1 MRTHVGKNQLER
13 ILEID
18 RILRDR
24 GSCTKQEMVER
35 FEVSEKSV
43 ERDFSYMR
51 DRLLAPLEY
60 NRLNDQYIY
69 TDTNYFLPA
78 VSLSEGEALA
88 LTLSS
93 EILNHFNAVGE
104 FDQLRES
111 FTRLSAYLPDAV
123 KVDLSKINN
132 RVSVITEQQ
141 TLLHTDV
148 WKVLMECVREN
159 RTVKVRYR
167 KPNNRD
173 YEEKLLEPYYLVAFR
188 GSWYIIANIKETDKI
203 RTYALSR
210 MKDPI
215 NTHSTF
221 IIPPNFQLDNYIDP
235 EWGIYSR
242 EEKYDF
248 TLKFSPHAAGFIREK
263 SWHKEQKT
271 EELED
276 GSLILSFTSSQIETI
291 EQWVMGWGSEV
302 RVLEPLELIVRIK
315 KTVRVLGEM
324 Y

>member
-1 MRTHVGKNQLER
+1 MGKNQLER

-35 FEVSEKSV
+35 FEVSGKSV

-51 DRLLAPLEY
+51 DRLHTPLEY
-60 NRLNDQYIY
+60 NRLDDQYY
-69 TDTNYFLPA
+69 YSDKNYFLPA

-104 FDQLRES
+104 FEQLRES
-111 FTRLSAYLPDAV
+111 FSRLSAYLPDKV

-141 TLLHTDV
+141 TLLQSGV
-148 WKVLMECVREN
+148 WKVLMDCVREN
-159 RTVKVRYR
+159 RSVRVLYR

-188 GSWYIIANIKETDKI
+188 GSWYIIVHIKETDQI

-210 MKDPI
+210 MKDPFK
-215 NTHSTF
+215 TQESF
-221 IIPPNFQLDNYIDP
+221 ILPPGFKLDDYIDP

-242 EEKYDF
+242 KDKYDF
-248 TLKFSPHAAGFIREK
+248 VLQFSPHAAGFIREK
-263 SWHKEQKT
+263 TLHKEQKT

-276 GSLILSFTSSQIETI
+276 GSLTLSFTSSQIETI
-291 EQWVMGWGSEV
+291 EQWVMGWGREV
-302 RVLEPLELIVRIK
+302 RVVQPAELIERIK
-315 KTVRVLGEM
+315 RTARVLGEM